1 MIADHYPPMSDCE
14 RYGMSG
20 RCGLD
25 CPALEDGECP
35 TEQDF
40 IEGWRLTC
48 RKDIG
53 MPQLELG
60 AEYIVDERPSGKF
73 VVVNGEEFFA
83 ERFWIEPIF
92 KEEQS

>member
-1 MIADHYPPMSDCE
+1 
-14 RYGMSG
+14 
-20 RCGLD
+20 
-25 CPALEDGECP
+25 
-35 TEQDF
+35 
-40 IEGWRLTC
+40 
-48 RKDIG
+48 